1 MAQARTWREADGQ
14 TRLRMRLRHP
24 MDTGLAKDNTP
35 AFHIE
40 RFDARGS
47 GGEMLAT
54 VLMQEPVSEDPTVTL
69 LLRPAAG
76 DATIETEARD
86 NNGGVYRS
94 TIPAALTE

>member
-1 MAQARTWREADGQ
+1 
-14 TRLRMRLRHP
+14 
-24 MDTGLAKDNTP
+24 
-35 AFHIE
+35 
-40 RFDARGS
+40 
-47 GGEMLAT
+47 MLAT